1 MGVCCVSFAG
11 VKCKVMIICTL
22 VFVYSLRI
30 NWLQVNDVVAKGAYS
45 WIHVLQWGI
54 HKLKGENLKVTLS
67 KLAVD
72 ATVYHSWMQITKSA

>member
-1 MGVCCVSFAG
+1 M
-11 VKCKVMIICTL
+11 
-22 VFVYSLRI
+22 
-30 NWLQVNDVVAKGAYS
+30 VAKGAYS

-54 HKLKGENLKVTLS
+54 HKLKGESLKVTLS